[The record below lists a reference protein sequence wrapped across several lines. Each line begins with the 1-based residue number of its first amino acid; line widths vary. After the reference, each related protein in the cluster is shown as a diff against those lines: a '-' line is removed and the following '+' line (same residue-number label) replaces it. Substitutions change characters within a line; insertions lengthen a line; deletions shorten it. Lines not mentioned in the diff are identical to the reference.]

1 MIVAEDINMKYRQV
15 LKEIV
20 ALKNIS
26 LEVKEGEIFG
36 LIGPDGAG
44 KSTLSNFD
52 NPSSAYRREGY
63 SRGI

>member
-26 LEVKEGEIFG
+26 LEVKEGEIFDWSG
-36 LIGPDGAG
+36 WGREKHVI
-44 KSTLSNFD
+44 SNFD